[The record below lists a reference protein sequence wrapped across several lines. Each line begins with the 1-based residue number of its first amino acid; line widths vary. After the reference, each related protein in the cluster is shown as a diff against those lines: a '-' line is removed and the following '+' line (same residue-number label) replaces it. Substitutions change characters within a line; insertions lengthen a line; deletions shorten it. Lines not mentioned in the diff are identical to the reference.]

1 MNAAQQQIEDE
12 DRAERAEKLARL
24 SSACRQAGAMLESG
38 VDILSVTRILRA
50 QTEDEDILRL
60 CARIDYDLKQGRAL
74 AQALAD
80 EPNLFSPF
88 MVTLIRQG
96 EERNT
101 LPQAFAR
108 VSAALD
114 AERNELLQAL
124 PAPASRSIQAPA
136 STRGEDEQPQVLV
149 GASAESQS
157 LSDSQV
163 LAHKAAMVRE
173 ARWLRAASSIGA
185 GLLAASAV
193 AEFLTALGLG
203 AKWQRPLSRAL
214 SAGVLALAARQ
225 ARQAEAMRG
234 DQVPQVLAAAPA
246 EAPAEILEVRHE
258 NAQEP
263 AAWEPVEAPPLNVAS
278 KARAL
283 ANQEAAE
290 DEPGAN
296 AVYRGAPRE
305 DEEDEAPRR
314 PVRRPRGEEE
324 FD

>member
-1 MNAAQQQIEDE
+1 
-12 DRAERAEKLARL
+12 
-24 SSACRQAGAMLESG
+24 MLESG
-38 VDILSVTRILRA
+38 VDILSVTKILRA

-108 VSAALD
+108 VSSALD

-124 PAPASRSIQAPA
+124 PATNSGPLQ
-136 STRGEDEQPQVLV
+136 
-149 GASAESQS
+149 ASAASIEARTPSERPQAQGRDV
-157 LSDSQV
+157 LSAEAIARFEMGSWPQ
-163 LAHKAAMVRE
+163 AQAYAERAQ

-185 GLLAASAV
+185 GLLAASAA
-193 AEFLTALGLG
+193 AELLVALGLG

-225 ARQAEAMRG
+225 ARQAEAMHP
-234 DQVPQVLAAAPA
+234 DQMPQVLAAASA
-246 EAPAEILEVRHE
+246 EAPAESLEVRHE
-258 NAQEP
+258 SAQEQ
-263 AAWEPVEAPPLNVAS
+263 AAWEPVEVAPPNGASRARGVAD
-278 KARAL
+278 KP
-283 ANQEAAE
+283 NQEAAE
-290 DEPGAN
+290 DEPGTN

-305 DEEDEAPRR
+305 DEEDEAPRQF
-314 PVRRPRGEEE
+314 VRRPRGEEE